1 MNAFDLYSLLGESK
15 EELKDWE
22 NRLGSREL
30 GGIYTVIINK
40 YWSSF
45 LFVPSSIASVLPPVV
60 KLVQWSSGF
69 VNFKV
74 VYKLI
79 LDDFLYIDL
88 NFDIYENY
96 FLFSVLSDNA
106 TDIVGNYVIIF

>member
-1 MNAFDLYSLLGESK
+1 M
-15 EELKDWE
+15 
-22 NRLGSREL
+22 
-30 GGIYTVIINK
+30 
-40 YWSSF
+40 
-45 LFVPSSIASVLPPVV
+45 
-60 KLVQWSSGF
+60 
-69 VNFKV
+69 NFKV

-106 TDIVGNYVIIF
+106 TDIVGDYVIF